1 MGDLASWLSRFML
14 SSRPWE
20 NWCREP
26 QRRQEAEN
34 QAQGSYPEVLV
45 EGNKRRGSA
54 GSQVI
59 VSLGDW
65 WESGHLGGERKAGR
79 GQSWS
84 QLWIW
89 LRSGV
94 QKLAHD
100 PSASLW
106 GSRVNS
112 WALGSGEVV

>member
-1 MGDLASWLSRFML
+1 MGDSASWLSRFML

-59 VSLGDW
+59 VFLGD
-65 WESGHLGGERKAGR
+65 SGGNLAVWAEKGRQEAGR
-79 GQSWS
+79 AG
-84 QLWIW
+84 
-89 LRSGV
+89 
-94 QKLAHD
+94 
-100 PSASLW
+100 ASC
-106 GSRVNS
+106 
-112 WALGSGEVV
+112 GSGSALEFRNWHRTHQPRCGAAE